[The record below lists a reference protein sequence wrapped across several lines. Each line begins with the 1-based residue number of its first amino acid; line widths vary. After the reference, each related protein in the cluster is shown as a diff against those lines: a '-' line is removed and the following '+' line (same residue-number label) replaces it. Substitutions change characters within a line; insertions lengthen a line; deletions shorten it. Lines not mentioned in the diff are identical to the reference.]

1 MKVVGFWVLLQ
12 LTEATLMFLFL
23 NCSSAQDMSTPK
35 SNSKDNVA
43 ATTSIIDLTDRS
55 NTVTQG
61 KFIEG
66 SINLED
72 YHQIDPVPSSSAAV
86 TSGPIEHGSPL
97 MPYIPKLPP
106 PHHPRHYGSSVAP
119 SPA

>member
-23 NCSSAQDMSTPK
+23 NCSSAQGISLSHLVYVD
-35 SNSKDNVA
+35 
-43 ATTSIIDLTDRS
+43 ATDVSRNQTFYIS

>member
-1 MKVVGFWVLLQ
+1 MVGFWVLLQ

-23 NCSSAQDMSTPK
+23 NCSSTQDMSSPI

-61 KFIEG
+61 KLIEG
-66 SINLED
+66 SIILED
-72 YHQIDPVPSSSAAV
+72 YHQIDPVPSSSATV
-86 TSGPIEHGSPL
+86 TSRPIEHGSPF

-106 PHHPRHYGSSVAP
+106 PHHPKHYGSSVAP
-119 SPA
+119 SSA